1 MILLRDIDRIKWT
14 PEFSDLIFRRWL
26 NGESWA
32 QLSQEYHRDISQFRK
47 SVLRHTTLQ
56 VDPEIIRQNVR
67 LAKQTQGLTDVQRIE
82 RKAFREHARVENA
95 VAALNQS
102 LIGLLKE
109 HRIAVPVPRARAG
122 KDEEGEPEGIV
133 QVSDSHFNELID
145 LPGCNSFDFTVASRR
160 MREFARKTV
169 RVFNA
174 FGIKRALVALTGDI
188 INSDRRIDELLS
200 QSTNRASAVF
210 LAVRILHQ
218 FIADLAGHYR
228 LRVAGVTGNESRL
241 GENIAWSKVA
251 ASDNYDLTVFNILD
265 YLFAGSKGV
274 EFLRSDDPNEQ
285 VVGVNGRNIL
295 LLHGTKIG
303 KDAEQEVAKL
313 VGRYARRGTV
323 IHYVLFGHLHTAFVS
338 DLFGRSG
345 SLPGANAYSE
355 EGLNLSSRSSQNI
368 YIIDGG
374 IHAVKID
381 LQEAAGEGYEIE
393 EALAK
398 YAPKAPE
405 LLHPQK
411 TVLKVVV

>member
-1 MILLRDIDRIKWT
+1 MHALDRIRWT
-14 PEFSDLIFRRWL
+14 PELADDILRRWL
-26 NGESWA
+26 NGETWD
-32 QLSQEYHRDISQFRK
+32 QLSREYRRDASQFRK
-47 SVLRHTTLQ
+47 SVLSHSTFQ
-56 VDPEIIRQNVR
+56 ADPEIIRQNVQ
-67 LAKQTQGLTDVQRIE
+67 LAKRAQGQTDLNRIE

-95 VAALNQS
+95 VAVLDRAL
-102 LIGLLKE
+102 IDLLKE
-109 HRIAVPVPRARAG
+109 HRIAVPVPKERAG
-122 KDEEGEPEGIV
+122 KSTEGEPEGIV
-133 QVSDSHFNELID
+133 QISDSHFNELID
-145 LPGCNSFDFTVASRR
+145 LPCNKFDFAIASRR
-160 MREFARKTV
+160 MRQFARQTV
-169 RVFNA
+169 RIFDA
-174 FGIKRALVALTGDI
+174 FGIKRALVAMTGDI

-228 LRVAGVTGNESRL
+228 LRIAGVTGNESRL

-265 YLFAGSKGV
+265 CLFAGSKGV
-274 EFLRSDDPNEQ
+274 EFVRSDDPNEQ
-285 VVGVNGRNIL
+285 VIEVGGRNIL

-323 IHYVLFGHLHTAFVS
+323 VHCVLFGHLHTAFIS

-355 EGLNLSSRSSQNI
+355 EGLNLSSRASQNI
-368 YIIDGG
+368 YIVDGG
-374 IHAVKID
+374 IHAMKID
-381 LQEAAGEGYEIE
+381 LQEASGQGYDIE

-405 LLHPQK
+405 LLHQPK
-411 TVLKVVV
+411 TIMKVVV